1 LLLLGLGCALGR
13 QPDSTAPERSLN
25 VFPIFYTD
33 RNEDRANTVIYP
45 LLFFHHR
52 DGEGAYTAVF
62 PFFRYRRV
70 DAVTDWHL
78 LGGLA
83 AYHHEP
89 NASYRRLN
97 VPFAGWERRPH
108 ERGFYIFPLF
118 SFARSKDDPETP
130 NYTQISV
137 LGPMYSHYKK
147 KDYYSLSM
155 VFSFFQ
161 TVKGIEQ
168 SVNVY
173 KLRLLPLFSYSKNWE
188 PSGVK
193 PGDVRFE
200 RKFTILG
207 PLFSEV
213 KDNYRLGYHRVD
225 FLWPFFRFTRGY
237 PKSPREREV
246 TFYALPIVGWAKH
259 WTYDIMGKE
268 ERYVNE
274 FHFIDPLIR
283 YRKDTN
289 AGVQLWVIASLFS
302 YSRNLAGEPD
312 FRMLARTVRVAREG
326 DKRIF
331 NIWPLFGTEWDRTL
345 DTRKTIVL
353 GGLFYYRRDADGS
366 IRRRVLWVIPAGGR
380 PATKVVQR
388 LEEPVSEEAPLPEQ
402 SETPPRATEEPNPEV
417 EAPILPNEPKQGR
430 EAGPAPNGRCAF

>member
-1 LLLLGLGCALGR
+1 MRLAPIPLLALALGCTLGP
-13 QPDSTAPERSLN
+13 QPDSPRPEQSLN

-33 RNEDRANTVIYP
+33 HTEDCANTVIYP

-52 DGEGAYTAVF
+52 DAEGAYTAVF

-89 NASYRRLN
+89 SASYRRLN
-97 VPFAGWERRPH
+97 VPFAGWERKPH

-137 LGPMYSHYKK
+137 FGPLYSHYKK

-155 VFSFFQ
+155 VFSLFQ
-161 TVKGIEQ
+161 TITGIEQ

-173 KLRLLPLFSYSKNWE
+173 KLRLLPLFSYSNNWE
-188 PSGVK
+188 PSGLK
-193 PGDVRFE
+193 PGDIRFE
-200 RKFTILG
+200 RKCNVLG
-207 PLFSEV
+207 PFFSEV

-237 PKSPREREV
+237 PKTPREREL
-246 TFYALPIVGWAKH
+246 TFYALPVVGWSKH
-259 WTYDIMGKE
+259 WSYDITGKE

-274 FHFIDPLIR
+274 FHVIDPLIR

-289 AGVQLWVIASLFS
+289 EGVQLWVIASLVS
-302 YSRNLAGEPD
+302 YSRNLDGDPD
-312 FRMLARTVRVAREG
+312 FRMLARTIRVAREG
-326 DKRIF
+326 NKRIF
-331 NIWPLFGTEWDRTL
+331 NIWPFFGTEWDRTT
-345 DTRKTIVL
+345 DTRKTLIL

-366 IRRRVLWVIPAGGR
+366 ITRRIFWIFPAGGTP
-380 PATKVVQR
+380 PAKPVQQP
-388 LEEPVSEEAPLPEQ
+388 EQPAPAPMETPLPTNP
-402 SETPPRATEEPNPEV
+402 ETPP
-417 EAPILPNEPKQGR
+417 
-430 EAGPAPNGRCAF
+430 AG